1 MRTPLSEGFLVFDKG
16 MIVPYSEYRTHQRGK
31 EMNRNQVRRFT
42 ASCSRDAI
50 IFEMD
55 GAKWVSITNLL
66 IRAKCNQ
73 KILCS
78 KSVQPV
84 VSRNAEYVD
93 VRYRNAKDQRGLR
106 LTPIE
111 QLGEAVEAM
120 SSRSKFL
127 DDGFK
132 AGVVKYQDQCV
143 ARRARGLPP
152 KDPDFIRKYIPD
164 ISELVAKEDYPQ
176 HDIPTFTAK
185 PSIDIEEPV
194 VPKRKKYDTPL
205 EQAMAELED
214 MRKAEEHH
222 RRALESFEL
231 SAARELAKLESVEAD
246 IAKAKDKIIELL

>member
-1 MRTPLSEGFLVFDKG
+1 
-16 MIVPYSEYRTHQRGK
+16 
-31 EMNRNQVRRFT
+31 MNRNQIRSFT

-55 GAKWVSITNLL
+55 GKKWVSVTNLL
-66 IRAKCNQ
+66 RRAKCNH

-78 KSVQPV
+78 GYVQPV

-93 VRYRNAKDQRGLR
+93 VSYNGSGNQVGLR
-106 LTPIE
+106 LTPID
-111 QLGEAVEAM
+111 QLGEIIETM

-127 DDGFK
+127 DESFR
-132 AGVVKYQDQCV
+132 AGVIKYQDQCI

-176 HDIPTFTAK
+176 HSIPTFAAK
-185 PSIDIEEPV
+185 ASVEIDEPV
-194 VPKRKKYDTPL
+194 VPKRKMYDTPL
-205 EQAMAELED
+205 EQAMAELEE